1 MSMAQKILSNS
12 ANGLPITA
20 TVAGAL
26 IHTAQA
32 PTPVQNGVQDQVFL
46 WAANLDAAQ
55 HLLTIIITGGQVIKS
70 FALDPNSRL
79 ELILPGIPINNG
91 KEIYAVADAADCI
104 VLVGYYYAVNY

>member
-32 PTPVQNGVQDQVFL
+32 PLPVQNGIQDQVFL
-46 WAANLDAAQ
+46 WAANLDAAEHQ
-55 HLLTIIITGGQVIKS
+55 LTLVITGGQVIKQL
-70 FALDPNSRL
+70 AIEAHSRL
-79 ELILPGIPINNG
+79 ELVLPGIPINNG
-91 KEIYAVADAADCI
+91 KEIYAIADAADCI
-104 VLVGYYYAVNY
+104 VVVGYYYAVNY